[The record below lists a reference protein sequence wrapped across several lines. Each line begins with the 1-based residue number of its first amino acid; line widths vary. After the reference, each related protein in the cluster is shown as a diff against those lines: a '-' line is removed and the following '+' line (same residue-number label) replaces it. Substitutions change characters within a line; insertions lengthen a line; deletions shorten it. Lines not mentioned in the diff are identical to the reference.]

1 MEDIE
6 IRDRAYEGREKGKIY
21 SDEKRKGVNSSLQPG
36 DKVLMKQNNESKVL
50 LETDEGVKYRRH
62 ITHVNK
68 FEQTDSNF
76 LIQNKAKESV
86 LNENS
91 VVNENV
97 VKENQLGQSMN
108 EIQDVGNSQDTID
121 NTCEN
126 ANCNQQNNEKS

>member
-1 MEDIE
+1 
-6 IRDRAYEGREKGKIY
+6 
-21 SDEKRKGVNSSLQPG
+21 
-36 DKVLMKQNNESKVL
+36 
-50 LETDEGVKYRRH
+50 
-62 ITHVNK
+62 
-68 FEQTDSNF
+68 
-76 LIQNKAKESV
+76 V